1 MGVTRVLSRR
11 RAPIELRLDVLD
23 VAVGTDAVAEQ
34 LLEVLLDVLLQRLPL
49 FLVVPNSFA
58 VRADG
63 EQDLELLDLLAQ
75 AEDSLRD
82 LEPGAQ
88 LVRVHRLGD
97 EVVRPR
103 LHPGQIL
110 LLDRKSTRLNSS
122 HRCISYAV
130 FCLKKKKYLIVNS
143 NLIYL
148 ILIQDS

>member
-1 MGVTRVLSRR
+1 MIGPAVVVWRVLSRR

-23 VAVGTDAVAEQ
+23 VAVGADAVAEQ

-63 EQDLELLDLLAQ
+63 EQHLELLDLLTQ
-75 AEDSLRD
+75 AEDALRD

-97 EVVRPR
+97 E
-103 LHPGQIL
+103 
-110 LLDRKSTRLNSS
+110 DRATRG
-122 HRCISYAV
+122 
-130 FCLKKKKYLIVNS
+130 
-143 NLIYL
+143 
-148 ILIQDS
+148 